1 MLLVGHT
8 AICIC
13 HFFIAVFI
21 LTGFNGGVIFFMC
34 AFLFFY
40 QQSTGPIAW
49 IYVAE
54 TVVDAALG
62 VCIQVLWLC
71 VLLLSLTSGP
81 LMESKLTPAGVFFMF
96 SLFSFVAVFFVYFNI
111 AETRGLTE
119 KDKKRLYIPGAA
131 KPFN

>member
-1 MLLVGHT
+1 M
-8 AICIC
+8 
-13 HFFIAVFI
+13 
-21 LTGFNGGVIFFMC
+21 
-34 AFLFFY
+34 
-40 QQSTGPIAW
+40 
-49 IYVAE
+49 
-54 TVVDAALG
+54 
-62 VCIQVLWLC
+62 
-71 VLLLSLTSGP
+71 TSGP